1 MVDVNCNNCAK
12 LFQKTPSQIKKTKNN
27 FCCKSCAATFNNKH
41 KQYGTRRSKLDHFLQ
56 QNIQTHFPHLKFLCN
71 NKEIIGSELDFY
83 FPELNLAIQIN
94 GILHFKPIY
103 GDKKLKQIQQLDQE
117 KRNICASKNIKLI
130 ELDCQSDKYL
140 NKKVQNMRWNQ
151 LKQILAEE
159 VGLDPNT
166 RN

>member
-1 MVDVNCNNCAK
+1 
-12 LFQKTPSQIKKTKNN
+12 
-27 FCCKSCAATFNNKH
+27 
-41 KQYGTRRSKLDHFLQ
+41 
-56 QNIQTHFPHLKFLCN
+56 
-71 NKEIIGSELDFY
+71 
-83 FPELNLAIQIN
+83 
-94 GILHFKPIY
+94 LHFKPIY